1 MTDGVNSL
9 APNQQ
14 GGSQAPTSSDKK
26 TVLLIEDDPFLV
38 KMYKEK
44 FEVEGFN
51 TLIAEDGLEGL
62 RLATTQNIDIIILDI
77 LIPKLSGI
85 DLLTRLRKDPK
96 GVSIPVLVLTNL
108 TQKED
113 EVKTASMGVKEYLV
127 KSDYTPSQVVEKVR
141 MYLGQPHT

>member
-1 MTDGVNSL
+1 MADDMNDA
-9 APNQQ
+9 AP
-14 GGSQAPTSSDKK
+14 SQALTPQTSGSGKS
-26 TVLLIEDDPFLV
+26 TVLIIEDDPFLV

-44 FEVEGFN
+44 FDIEGFN

-62 RLATTQNIDIIILDI
+62 RLATEGNVDIIILDI

-85 DLLTRLRKDPK
+85 DLLTRLRKNPN
-96 GVSIPVLVLTNL
+96 GVAVPVLVLTNL

-113 EVKTASMGVKEYLV
+113 EVKTSSLGVKEYLI

-141 MYLGQPHT
+141 MYLGQPHA

>member
-1 MTDGVNSL
+1 MTDGVNSS
-9 APNQQ
+9 APNISGQP
-14 GGSQAPTSSDKK
+14 QAPAPSDKK

-44 FEVEGFN
+44 FEVEG
-51 TLIAEDGLEGL
+51 L
-62 RLATTQNIDIIILDI
+62 RLATGQNVDIIILDI

-96 GVSIPVLVLTNL
+96 GVSIPVIVLTNL

-141 MYLGQPHT
+141 VYLGQPHT